1 MASLDAHRAE
11 LAIDIDPTERGAMVL
26 NALDDDSCR
35 TVLRALSEPKRAT
48 EVVDES
54 DIPTSTVY
62 RKLNELVE
70 AGLVEKTYRGQFGN
84 GHQAVYRRR
93 LDRITIDLSANGV

>member
-1 MASLDAHRAE
+1 MPTLDTKTTE
-11 LAIDIDPTERGAMVL
+11 IAIDLDPTVHGAKVL
-26 NALDDDSCR
+26 SALDDDSSR
-35 TVLRALSEPKRAT
+35 AVLRALAEPKPAT

-62 RKLNELVE
+62 RKINELVE
-70 AGLVEKTYRGQFGN
+70 AGLVEKTYRGRFGN

-93 LDRITIDLSANGV
+93 LDRITIDLTE